1 MTALALLV
9 PADHFLIMTIY
20 ALLISLFFALLWRN
34 EGRERVAL
42 FVKLFLA
49 LVVGALAVAWLMYPF
64 PS

>member
-1 MTALALLV
+1 MTALAFLV

-34 EGRERVAL
+34 EKRERVAL

-49 LVVGALAVAWLMYPF
+49 LVVGALAIAWLMYPF

>member
-1 MTALALLV
+1 VIFLASLV
-9 PADHFLIMTIY
+9 PADHFLILTLY
-20 ALLISLFFALLWRN
+20 ALLISMFFALLWRS
-34 EGRERVAL
+34 EKRERVGL

>member
-1 MTALALLV
+1 MTALASLV
-9 PADHFLIMTIY
+9 PVDHFVIMTLY

-34 EGRERVAL
+34 GRRERAAL

-64 PS
+64 PA

>member
-1 MTALALLV
+1 LIASLL
-9 PADHFLIMTIY
+9 PADHFLIMTAY
-20 ALLISLFFALLWRN
+20 ALLISLFFGMLWRS
-34 EGRERVAL
+34 GRRERVSL

>member
-1 MTALALLV
+1 MIFLASLV
-9 PADHFLIMTIY
+9 PADHFLILTLY
-20 ALLISLFFALLWRN
+20 ALLISMFFALLWRS
-34 EGRERVAL
+34 EKRERVGL

>member
-1 MTALALLV
+1 VTLLASLI
-9 PADHFLIMTIY
+9 PADHFLIMTLY
-20 ALLISLFFALLWRN
+20 ALLISLFFALLWRA
-34 EGRERVAL
+34 ERRERVGL

>member
-1 MTALALLV
+1 MTPLASLL
-9 PADHFLIMTIY
+9 PADHFLILTLY
-20 ALLISLFFALLWRN
+20 ALLISVFFALLWRS
-34 EGRERVAL
+34 GRRERVSL